1 MEIVEIVKC
10 KYRQNLISEARSLTK
25 FKKIGYEI
33 IVAGIGATI

>member
-1 MEIVEIVKC
+1 MEIVEIVKR

-33 IVAGIGATI
+33 IAAGIGATI